1 MYASSTEENMVLRNA
16 INLECSCG
24 YFSRFG
30 ITCRHV
36 FSIISPHCHSF
47 DFGTLSAYH
56 ASARWRKDYLYYHG
70 KHDKLTFLYDRA
82 RDGERRGPYSM
93 REKIDELWLLS
104 SALEGPTVDNNHNLL
119 HDMFLRDHNQNC
131 TSVLLPGS
139 KWGQPINDVP
149 LESHEQDTFALSQD
163 SISVMTAGC
172 IQEVFISA
180 SSWKSKSD
188 SSIALVG
195 GTSVYSNLALYTQ
208 VSTYAQGSGAMALEL
223 RRGLESLLS
232 SFIQQR
238 NRVENAA
245 TAQHEFASLP
255 HVDKSR
261 KNKRLRPSL
270 SPRERGKR

>member
-1 MYASSTEENMVLRNA
+1 MR
-16 INLECSCG
+16 
-24 YFSRFG
+24 
-30 ITCRHV
+30 
-36 FSIISPHCHSF
+36 
-47 DFGTLSAYH
+47 
-56 ASARWRKDYLYYHG
+56 
-70 KHDKLTFLYDRA
+70 DK
-82 RDGERRGPYSM
+82 
-93 REKIDELWLLS
+93 KDELWLLS

-195 GTSVYSNLALYTQ
+195 GQVYTPPIWHFIHKL
-208 VSTYAQGSGAMALEL
+208 VHMHKGAVLWHL
-223 RRGLESLLS
+223 
-232 SFIQQR
+232 
-238 NRVENAA
+238 N
-245 TAQHEFASLP
+245 
-255 HVDKSR
+255 
-261 KNKRLRPSL
+261 
-270 SPRERGKR
+270 